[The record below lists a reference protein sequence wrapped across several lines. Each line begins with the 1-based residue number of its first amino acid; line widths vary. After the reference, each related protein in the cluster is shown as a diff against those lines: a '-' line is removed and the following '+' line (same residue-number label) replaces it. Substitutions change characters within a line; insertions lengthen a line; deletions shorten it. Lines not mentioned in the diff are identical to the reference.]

1 MAVELYEA
9 ISNVLAKSE
18 CGVVEAIGVLEMV
31 KQELLTAALD
41 HINDGEEGD
50 GVPNES

>member
-9 ISNVLAKSE
+9 ISNFLAKSE

-41 HINDGEEGD
+41 HIKDGKDGD
-50 GVPNES
+50 EVPNES

>member
-9 ISNVLAKSE
+9 ISNFLAKSE

-41 HINDGEEGD
+41 HINEGKDGDE
-50 GVPNES
+50 VLNES